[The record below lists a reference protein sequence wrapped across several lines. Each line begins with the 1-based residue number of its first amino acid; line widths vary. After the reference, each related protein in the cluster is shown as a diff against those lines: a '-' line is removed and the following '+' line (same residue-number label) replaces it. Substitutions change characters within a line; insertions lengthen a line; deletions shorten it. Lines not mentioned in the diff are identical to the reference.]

1 MFTMSDSIIILCPGQ
16 GAQCVGMGRA
26 WFESSPRAAEVFAAA
41 DDILADSLGAPLSE
55 LCFTSDADTINRTD
69 VAQPALYTVAV
80 ASYHAWVD
88 GAAPPLAATAGL
100 SLGEYTALHIA
111 GALSF
116 ADGLRLV
123 ALRGQAMQDAARA
136 VDSSM
141 IVLVG
146 ADESQAAQVCDT
158 VTRDHPDLILVPAN
172 YNAPGQVVLSGHSQA
187 CDLAVEAAT
196 QASLR
201 AIKLDVAGAFHSPLM
216 APAAEKLSKALESVD
231 FCNPICPVLSNV
243 TGRPHGDESPD
254 QPISDQI
261 KVGLV
266 AQLTSPVRWDS
277 CCRWLAQSTSGA
289 YHELAPGKVLAG
301 LARRIDRSIKVTTHD
316 TPR

>member
-1 MFTMSDSIIILCPGQ
+1 MTMTDSTIILCPGQ
-16 GAQCVGMGRA
+16 GAQRVGMGRA
-26 WFESSPRAAEVFAAA
+26 WFEASPRAAEVFAAA
-41 DDILADSLGAPLSE
+41 DDILADAFEAPLSK
-55 LCFTSDADTINRTD
+55 LCFAGDAETINRTD

-80 ASYHAWVD
+80 ASYHAWIGD
-88 GAAPPLAATAGL
+88 GEPTLAATAGL

-123 ALRGQAMQDAARA
+123 ALRGQAMQEAALA

-141 IVLVG
+141 VALIG
-146 ADESQAAQVCDT
+146 ADASQAAQVCET
-158 VTRDHPDLILVPAN
+158 VTREHSDLILVPAN

-187 CDLAVEAAT
+187 CDLAVEAAME
-196 QASLR
+196 AGLR
-201 AIKLDVAGAFHSPLM
+201 AKKLDVAGAFHSPLM
-216 APAAEKLSKALESVD
+216 APAAARLSAALDSVELSE
-231 FCNPICPVLSNV
+231 PICPVLSNV
-243 TGRPHGDESPD
+243 TGRPHGEIAPD
-254 QPISDQI
+254 QPLSDQI
-261 KVGLV
+261 KAGLV

-277 CCRWLAQSTSGA
+277 CCQWLAQSTCGA

-316 TPR
+316 TPD